1 MKETGERKMSKTL
14 MDATGLHR
22 TVIRL
27 SHEIGE
33 KNKGYQ
39 DIVLVGAEK
48 NGEIVAKRIQSYIRD
63 SEGFDLPVGM
73 LASDAKK
80 GLGFSVDKKTVVLC
94 SDVLHTGRSAVKCV
108 DALFDLGNPKKI
120 QLLVLV
126 DRGGRELPV
135 RADFVGKNAPTSK
148 DEYIEVCFEELG
160 SPDCF
165 SITRRQK

>member
-1 MKETGERKMSKTL
+1 
-14 MDATGLHR
+14 MDVTGLHR

-33 KNKGYQ
+33 RNKGYH

-48 NGEIVAKRIQSYIRD
+48 NGEIIAKRIQSYIRD
-63 SEGFDLPVGM
+63 SEGFDLPVGV
-73 LASDAKK
+73 LETNAKA
-80 GLGFSVDKKTVVLC
+80 GLGFSIDKKIVVLC
-94 SDVLHTGRSAVKCV
+94 GDVLHTGRETVRCV
-108 DALFDLGNPKKI
+108 DKLFALGNPKRI

-135 RADFVGKNAPTSK
+135 RADFVGKNVPTAK
-148 DEYIEVCFEELG
+148 DEYIEVCLEEPG

-165 SITRRQK
+165 SITRRKK